1 MFYSQFILAKKGPL
15 GTIWI
20 AAHLE
25 RKLRKNQVA
34 DTDIGVSVDSILFP
48 EVPIA
53 LRLSSH
59 LLLGVVRIY
68 SRKVNYLF
76 DDCSEA
82 LLKIKQA
89 FRSTAVDLP
98 PEESTAPYHSITL
111 PETFDLDDFE
121 LPDSDM
127 FQGNFVDHHVST
139 REQITLQDTMESVVY
154 STTQFGLD
162 ERFGDGETSGLDL
175 DEELF
180 SNKVIATGHAGV
192 MLDSG
197 AEPASVQPMVHLE
210 QDKTDEGINGN
221 SEVLLTT
228 GRVNQLEGLAGNT
241 DFIEYAQ
248 APCTP
253 GLMEEPNLSKVQ
265 EASACDDHL
274 ELGEESNLSNI
285 QEASASDDHL
295 ESEDHNLIKFA
306 AKENLTNMSSK
317 SDLHC
322 GNENAVS
329 LSLPNDMNPVT
340 VLGDQEI
347 NQLKSWED
355 SPSSAGNLLS
365 AEPVEAIT
373 PVSEF
378 PDENFTAFDKENEVE
393 DLQKEVVSN
402 NVPITQT
409 IDVANADGIEPQG
422 IRLGGTVSSPNFSDK
437 APVLEDPF
445 GNSCTAIKNISEKS
459 SLSSTCQTASE
470 CILQINQAS
479 LMPELSNSVENAG
492 NMEKSCPS
500 INAVASH
507 TEAPSRE
514 DLENPE
520 TQALLDPKDSNI
532 LNHVVCEKMAA
543 GDMHILQPCKQLNQP
558 SMLNAGGDVSG
569 SPHLPSGVTELCSLE
584 ISGRKVATHA
594 TEVQGEGFHADFMKP
609 VLEENHTTDPASCE
623 DIQADFSKVD
633 DQVHSINSRDTELE
647 KLDDSA
653 NSELPV
659 PEKLLSVPEGLADLQ
674 DNLLMESTPDK
685 THLATGDGS
694 DAGIN
699 NIAGKKRSFTE
710 STMTLQ
716 SLNSVESL
724 GMAHSKRTKESVPDD
739 NDLLS
744 SILVGRRSSVL
755 KMKPTPPPA
764 MTCMKR
770 PRITPRVYASKRKLL
785 MDDTMVLHGDV
796 IRQQLTSTEDIRR
809 IRKKAPCT
817 HPEIWM
823 IQKGFLE
830 DEIFSEPIFTGLST
844 ELALLNSQTYDLS
857 EIRVTQNDVHDA
869 FLETAADLIL
879 VSKKVENNP
888 TEAANDM
895 EFSMEPDVNQ
905 KTGKGGINESM
916 VVRNNG
922 EAESSENQLVEEHV
936 LQSQGHDT
944 QVQMEAIYD
953 VLEAP
958 SLISKHS
965 KEIGEIEIDGA
976 SVCVA
981 DVLHL
986 ATSLGVESASSTHQ
1000 CPVLGDENNISAGFM
1015 VPSASLDKE
1024 SGGNDSLQ
1032 MDASGVSTDQKLD
1045 IQSVEMDVSIVYL
1058 SSGKGIDAIKAA
1070 EENDDRAAVGGTE
1083 SRAGD
1088 ECLFEETE
1096 ADMQIPCFAH
1106 TENENPSLVIS
1117 PENDR
1122 FSNQVVVTIDQAME
1136 EIREHNQGVVN
1147 EDVVLAEELDYHG
1160 KDLMS
1165 YGSSEEPKLASS
1177 YSPLNNVEY
1186 PGWQEAVPQCTID
1199 ADIAT
1204 ISHTGTEDCDV
1215 SCILNIHGVCNFC
1228 WDNQFGLVI
1237 CSIILQNPWI
1247 HVITQFQQI
1256 QKPAMSHTEQDFDYT
1271 IDGHDTGFLNVDDD
1285 DAAEED
1291 DHDVPSAEQTSFL
1304 ENSGWSSRT
1313 RAVAKYLQ
1321 VLFDKEAEH
1330 GRKVLSMDNLL
1341 VGKTRKEAS
1350 RMFFEAL
1357 VLKTRDYIHVEQG
1370 ASFDDINIKPRVKLM
1385 KSDF

>member
-1 MFYSQFILAKKGPL
+1 MSTAGEDTMAKARRNERADVMSWAESRRKMFYSQFILAKKGPL

-623 DIQADFSKVD
+623 DIQADFSKLD

-1204 ISHTGTEDCDV
+1204 ISHTGTEDCD
-1215 SCILNIHGVCNFC
+1215 
-1228 WDNQFGLVI
+1228 
-1237 CSIILQNPWI
+1237 
-1247 HVITQFQQI
+1247 
-1256 QKPAMSHTEQDFDYT
+1256 DFDYT

>member
-210 QDKTDEGINGN
+210 RDKTDEGINGN

-306 AKENLTNMSSK
+306 AEENLTNMSSK

-329 LSLPNDMNPVT
+329 LSLPSDMNPVT

-378 PDENFTAFDKENEVE
+378 PDNNFTAFDEENEVE

-422 IRLGGTVSSPNFSDK
+422 IRLNGTVSSPNFSHEM
-437 APVLEDPF
+437 PVLEDPF

-459 SLSSTCQTASE
+459 SLSSTCQMASE
-470 CILQINQAS
+470 CILEINQAS

-500 INAVASH
+500 INAVASN

-520 TQALLDPKDSNI
+520 TQALQDPKDSNI
-532 LNHVVCEKMAA
+532 LNHVVHEKMAA
-543 GDMHILQPCKQLNQP
+543 GDMHLLQPCKQLNQP

-623 DIQADFSKVD
+623 DIQADFSKLD
-633 DQVHSINSRDTELE
+633 DQVHNINSRDTELE

-724 GMAHSKRTKESVPDD
+724 GMAHSKRTKEPVPDD

-770 PRITPRVYASKRKLL
+770 PRITPRVYASKRKVL

-830 DEIFSEPIFTGLST
+830 NEIFSEPIFTGLST

-976 SVCVA
+976 SICVA

-1045 IQSVEMDVSIVYL
+1045 IQSVEMDVSMVYL

-1083 SRAGD
+1083 SRARD
-1088 ECLFEETE
+1088 ECLLEETE

-1106 TENENPSLVIS
+1106 TENKNPSLVIS

-1204 ISHTGTEDCDV
+1204 ISHTGTEDRD
-1215 SCILNIHGVCNFC
+1215 
-1228 WDNQFGLVI
+1228 
-1237 CSIILQNPWI
+1237 
-1247 HVITQFQQI
+1247 
-1256 QKPAMSHTEQDFDYT
+1256 DFDYT

-1285 DAAEED
+1285 DVAEED

-1370 ASFDDINIKPRVKLM
+1370 APFDDINIKPRGKLM

>member
-623 DIQADFSKVD
+623 DIQADFSKLD

-685 THLATGDGS
+685 THLATGDES

-724 GMAHSKRTKESVPDD
+724 GMVHSKRTKESVPDD

-1204 ISHTGTEDCDV
+1204 ISHTGTEDCD
-1215 SCILNIHGVCNFC
+1215 
-1228 WDNQFGLVI
+1228 
-1237 CSIILQNPWI
+1237 
-1247 HVITQFQQI
+1247 
-1256 QKPAMSHTEQDFDYT
+1256 DFDYT

>member
-623 DIQADFSKVD
+623 DIQADFSKLD

-685 THLATGDGS
+685 THLATGDE
-694 DAGIN
+694 I
-699 NIAGKKRSFTE
+699 
-710 STMTLQ
+710 
-716 SLNSVESL
+716 SL
-724 GMAHSKRTKESVPDD
+724 
-739 NDLLS
+739 
-744 SILVGRRSSVL
+744 
-755 KMKPTPPPA
+755 
-764 MTCMKR
+764 
-770 PRITPRVYASKRKLL
+770 
-785 MDDTMVLHGDV
+785 
-796 IRQQLTSTEDIRR
+796 
-809 IRKKAPCT
+809 
-817 HPEIWM
+817 
-823 IQKGFLE
+823 
-830 DEIFSEPIFTGLST
+830 
-844 ELALLNSQTYDLS
+844 
-857 EIRVTQNDVHDA
+857 
-869 FLETAADLIL
+869 
-879 VSKKVENNP
+879 KV
-888 TEAANDM
+888 
-895 EFSMEPDVNQ
+895 Q
-905 KTGKGGINESM
+905 
-916 VVRNNG
+916 
-922 EAESSENQLVEEHV
+922 
-936 LQSQGHDT
+936 
-944 QVQMEAIYD
+944 
-953 VLEAP
+953 
-958 SLISKHS
+958 
-965 KEIGEIEIDGA
+965 
-976 SVCVA
+976 
-981 DVLHL
+981 
-986 ATSLGVESASSTHQ
+986 
-1000 CPVLGDENNISAGFM
+1000 
-1015 VPSASLDKE
+1015 
-1024 SGGNDSLQ
+1024 
-1032 MDASGVSTDQKLD
+1032 
-1045 IQSVEMDVSIVYL
+1045 
-1058 SSGKGIDAIKAA
+1058 
-1070 EENDDRAAVGGTE
+1070 
-1083 SRAGD
+1083 
-1088 ECLFEETE
+1088 
-1096 ADMQIPCFAH
+1096 
-1106 TENENPSLVIS
+1106 
-1117 PENDR
+1117 
-1122 FSNQVVVTIDQAME
+1122 
-1136 EIREHNQGVVN
+1136 
-1147 EDVVLAEELDYHG
+1147 
-1160 KDLMS
+1160 
-1165 YGSSEEPKLASS
+1165 
-1177 YSPLNNVEY
+1177 
-1186 PGWQEAVPQCTID
+1186 
-1199 ADIAT
+1199 
-1204 ISHTGTEDCDV
+1204 
-1215 SCILNIHGVCNFC
+1215 
-1228 WDNQFGLVI
+1228 
-1237 CSIILQNPWI
+1237 
-1247 HVITQFQQI
+1247 
-1256 QKPAMSHTEQDFDYT
+1256 
-1271 IDGHDTGFLNVDDD
+1271 
-1285 DAAEED
+1285 
-1291 DHDVPSAEQTSFL
+1291 
-1304 ENSGWSSRT
+1304 
-1313 RAVAKYLQ
+1313 
-1321 VLFDKEAEH
+1321 
-1330 GRKVLSMDNLL
+1330 
-1341 VGKTRKEAS
+1341 
-1350 RMFFEAL
+1350 
-1357 VLKTRDYIHVEQG
+1357 
-1370 ASFDDINIKPRVKLM
+1370 
-1385 KSDF
+1385 

>member
-1204 ISHTGTEDCDV
+1204 ISHTGTEDCD
-1215 SCILNIHGVCNFC
+1215 
-1228 WDNQFGLVI
+1228 
-1237 CSIILQNPWI
+1237 
-1247 HVITQFQQI
+1247 
-1256 QKPAMSHTEQDFDYT
+1256 DFDYT

>member
-175 DEELF
+175 DE
-180 SNKVIATGHAGV
+180 VIATGHAGV

-1204 ISHTGTEDCDV
+1204 ISHTGTEDCD
-1215 SCILNIHGVCNFC
+1215 
-1228 WDNQFGLVI
+1228 
-1237 CSIILQNPWI
+1237 
-1247 HVITQFQQI
+1247 
-1256 QKPAMSHTEQDFDYT
+1256 DFDYT